1 MVELRIGR
9 QVEAEEANQQENR
22 QSAGGVSE
30 STQEA
35 GGQRPKAAEAAEPK
49 PPVLMT
55 KSADE
60 FNANRRQTEQDIGP
74 SGRIG
79 KMMAYHICSTSWE
92 VHRLSRCKA
101 PFITSKWR
109 SALETVLIR
118 VLEMPGRS
126 DSSVRDEAEALALGW
141 FTDDETKKKVSEIL
155 ARFGLDEFDIEA
167 EAIRQSLP
175 DLEILN
181 RMIASLQ
188 TQLDKAIRGAC
199 EYCEWFGQHMREVSE
214 RIIEGEKVVDVE
226 PGSDKN
232 RPRH

>member
-1 MVELRIGR
+1 MVELNI
-9 QVEAEEANQQENR
+9 AIKADDEEANRQTNR
-22 QSAGGVSE
+22 QLAGGVSE

-35 GGQRPKAAEAAEPK
+35 GGLVPKTEAAESK
-49 PPVLMT
+49 PPVLKT
-55 KSADE
+55 ESADE
-60 FNANRRQTEQDIGP
+60 FNASRQQIEQQIGP
-74 SGRIG
+74 SGTIG
-79 KMMAYHICSTSWE
+79 KMMANNICSISLDMG
-92 VHRLSRCKA
+92 RLNRCKPA
-101 PFITSKWR
+101 FITSKWR

-118 VLEMPGRS
+118 VLEVPGRS

-141 FTDDETKKKVSEIL
+141 FTDEVIKKKVSVLL
-155 ARFGLDEFDIEA
+155 ARFQLDESDIEA
-167 EAIRQSLP
+167 EAIRQSLA
-175 DLEILN
+175 DLEIVN
-181 RMIASLQ
+181 RMLASLQ